1 MKNKKKENFFL
12 CIMDHSGKM
21 KDEKINKCS
30 DLVRELWNTNE
41 TVSAIILGDLLRKAV
56 NIGWNTLKNTGDQ
69 SSTER
74 V

>member
-1 MKNKKKENFFL
+1 
-12 CIMDHSGKM
+12 MDHSGKM